1 MRESRNHGSVAPGWE
16 RMTSGLS
23 WSEPVSGRTT
33 PVEAFWTHANE
44 DGDASARLFDVL
56 GERTV
61 TVCASVMSD
70 GVRGSACTDLE
81 FGRGPLSRFSKPGET
96 PVSYREHL
104 AFCQGQNASMP
115 RAADLQTIAQKGR
128 YNKLPQ
134 AYGAALAAGWKVSE
148 RYWAGL
154 SPYAKNRARHVS
166 LMTATRT
173 AAAERQQ
180 KPADNTAS
188 ACGRQ
193 RRDCL
198 RRPGV
203 RTRNKS
209 VEMNHP
215 RRAPRLPGMS

>member
-1 MRESRNHGSVAPGWE
+1 MKDASPRGQSLNLSPHQGRGRNLEIVWEVRESCNHGSVAPGWE

-23 WSEPVSGRTT
+23 WSAPVSGRTT

-44 DGDASARLFDVL
+44 NGDASARLFDVL

-166 LMTATRT
+166 LIDGN
-173 AAAERQQ
+173 
-180 KPADNTAS
+180 PHGSGGAS
-188 ACGRQ
+188 TETGRQ
-193 RRDCL
+193 YSVCL
-198 RRPGV
+198 RPA
-203 RTRNKS
+203 
-209 VEMNHP
+209 
-215 RRAPRLPGMS
+215 AP